1 MIDGHLGMHVR
12 DYLQCLG
19 LRCESLPTMDD
30 AKYLVGVLDYV
41 TGEKE
46 ISNRMH
52 SSLSA
57 S

>member
-1 MIDGHLGMHVR
+1 MLDGNLGMHVR

-46 ISNRMH
+46 ISNRMY